1 MGGYASYL
9 EDAIDQILANFVTAK
24 SAALCGMLLP
34 VAVAGTTIYILM
46 QGYAVMRGEA
56 HDSLHTI
63 LWQWFKVSMVAGVA
77 LAGGEYQAVVI
88 DSINAIPGILTAVF
102 NNATSVGAMIDS
114 IADPLIAL
122 VKMLQRKASMGTIPD
137 LTLVFASLTVAL
149 SELIIIIIA
158 SGTYLLAKVALAMV
172 LAVGPIFVMCLMWP
186 VTRSRFD
193 GWFGQAINFAFL
205 QGLLGTAIGML
216 YTVVQQYA
224 TNVEASANTNDVMT
238 DALALL
244 AVSIVIGILVWKGIP
259 VISAGI
265 TGGSTVEGMGR
276 EIGRGISN
284 LLDSGG
290 KKPEKSPPPPKV
302 PENTIDPANNNGNAG
317 ANGGSGNN
325 NSNSG
330 GNSGNSRSPAAA
342 PLYQR
347 STLDYIRRAATR

>member
-1 MGGYASYL
+1 
-9 EDAIDQILANFVTAK
+9 
-24 SAALCGMLLP
+24 
-34 VAVAGTTIYILM
+34 
-46 QGYAVMRGEA
+46 
-56 HDSLHTI
+56 
-63 LWQWFKVSMVAGVA
+63 MVAGVA

-137 LTLVFASLTVAL
+137 LTLVLAALTIAL
-149 SELIIIIIA
+149 AELIIVIIA
-158 SGTYLLAKVALAMV
+158 SGTYLLAKVALGMI

-186 VTRSRFD
+186 ITRSRFE
-193 GWFGQAINFAFL
+193 GWFGQALNFAFL

-216 YTVVQQYA
+216 YTIVEQFSANVV
-224 TNVEASANTNDVMT
+224 ASANTNDVMT

-244 AVSIVIGILVWKGIP
+244 AVSVIIGILVWKGIP

-265 TGGSTVEGMGR
+265 TGGSTMEGMGR
-276 EIGRGISN
+276 EIGRGISD

-290 KKPEKSPPPPKV
+290 KKPEKSPPPPKA
-302 PENTIDPANNNGNAG
+302 PENNIKKGDN
-317 ANGGSGNN
+317 SGNSGADSGN
-325 NSNSG
+325 SNSNSG

-342 PLYQR
+342 PLYRR